1 MKQYREQF
9 VAYWRQRSRRE
20 QGLLLAMAVVL
31 GVGVLYAG
39 VWEPAGKSV
48 ERNRAAVAR
57 LQAELSHVQ
66 SLAREAEQLKRQPA
80 QAALPA
86 KELLPVIRQVAQ
98 SQGLSEA
105 GWHLSPEGESG
116 VAMEGTM
123 AFDAWVKLAG
133 VLAAQHQVRVLSV
146 RAEAQPMP
154 GQVHIKALLAHAG
167 GGA

>member
-9 VAYWRQRSRRE
+9 AVYWRQRSRRE
-20 QGLLLAMAVVL
+20 QGLLAAMALVL
-31 GVGVLYAG
+31 GVGLLYAA
-39 VWEPAGKSV
+39 VWEPAAKSV
-48 ERNRAAVAR
+48 ERNRAAVGR
-57 LQAELSHVQ
+57 LQAELSYVG

-86 KELLPVIRQVAQ
+86 KELMPVIRQVAQ
-98 SQGLSEA
+98 SQGLNEA
-105 GWHLSPEGESG
+105 GWRLSPEGESG
-116 VAMEGTM
+116 VALEGVL

-146 RAEAQPMP
+146 QTEAQPMP
-154 GQVHIKALLAHAG
+154 GQVHIKALFGHAG